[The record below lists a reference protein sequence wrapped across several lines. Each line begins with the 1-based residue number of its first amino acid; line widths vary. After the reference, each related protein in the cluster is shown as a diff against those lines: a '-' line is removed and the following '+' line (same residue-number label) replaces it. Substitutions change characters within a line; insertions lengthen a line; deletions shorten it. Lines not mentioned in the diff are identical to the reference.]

1 MTATEKMMAD
11 GFEEQRYFWPTIHLM
26 SMGTGTGKTYFIL
39 HKLIPK
45 ALREGKRLLYLCN
58 RTALYSQVCRA
69 IDDAC
74 SDVVNGIS
82 PMAGSYYGH
91 NSPPAI
97 LVETYQR
104 LESLISNGFD
114 WIREWGYFD
123 YIVADECHYF
133 IQDTS
138 FNPYTVLSFEAIFSQ
153 RCQIYCLSAT
163 MDEFRAL
170 ICQRV
175 SYCRTNAMYARDAF
189 LHMEEHIIEDEFDGV
204 DAVCFREVSEI
215 VSKINASKKGEKW
228 LIFVESKAL
237 ARKLAD
243 GIDKD
248 TSIVTAADKNS
259 QEFTLITRQE
269 KFDSEVMI
277 ATAVIDNGVNIKDL
291 ELRNLVLMTSEKTE
305 FLQMLGRKRRVSGET
320 VIVYIQ
326 ALGKELLQ
334 KRISRLTNLL
344 DFGNQLLFQATP
356 ALIADVAIRYRDDW
370 RLRNFVCHVFNRQ
383 TNLTTIVVNNLAVF
397 HCRWLLDEYTAMLQ
411 KIEAAPDMAF
421 RIPLSWIKQ
430 GGTEEV
436 TCLSS
441 IAAKLLDGMVGIEY
455 TKEELQEKLCE
466 FVPIVIEFDK
476 NLVQNRRLSKQ
487 NFQKY
492 LRQRYP
498 EYSVHQYESA
508 DRTQRYRLE
517 KQEETP

>member
-26 SMGTGTGKTYFIL
+26 EMGTGTGKTHFVL
-39 HKLIPK
+39 HTLIPK
-45 ALREGKRLLYLCN
+45 VLREGKRLLYLCN
-58 RTALYSQVCRA
+58 RTALYSQVCQSIA
-69 IDDAC
+69 DMYSDA
-74 SDVVNGIS
+74 VNLTS
-82 PMAGSYYGH
+82 PMSIGYYGIKA
-91 NSPPAI
+91 PPAI
-97 LVETYQR
+97 FVQTYQR
-104 LESLISNGFD
+104 LESLISKGFD
-114 WIREWGYFD
+114 WIRELGYFD
-123 YIVADECHYF
+123 YIVVDECHYF
-133 IQDTS
+133 VQDTS

-153 RCQIYCLSAT
+153 RCQIFCMSAT
-163 MDEFRAL
+163 MDEFNVL
-170 ICQRV
+170 IRQRV

-215 VSKINASKKGEKW
+215 ISKINASKKGEKW

-243 GIDKD
+243 AIDKD
-248 TSIVTAADKNS
+248 TSIVTANDKNS
-259 QEFTLITRQE
+259 EEFELITRQE
-269 KFDSEVMI
+269 KFNAEVMI

-326 ALGKELLQ
+326 ALDKELLQ
-334 KRISRLTNLL
+334 KRISRLTTLL
-344 DFGNQLLFQATP
+344 DFGNRLLFQTPP

-383 TNLTTIVVNNLAVF
+383 TNLTAIVVNKLVVF
-397 HCRWLLDEYTAMLQ
+397 HCQWLLDEYKAMLQ
-411 KIEAAPDMAF
+411 KISEDPDMAL

-430 GGTEEV
+430 GGGTEEV

-441 IAAKLLDGMVGIEY
+441 IAAKLLDGMLGVDY
-455 TKEELQEKLCE
+455 TKAELQKKLCE

-476 NLVQNRRLSKQ
+476 KLVQNRRLSKQ

-492 LRQRYP
+492 LKRRFP
-498 EYSVHQYESA
+498 AYSVHQDKSD

-517 KQEETP
+517 KQE

>member
-26 SMGTGTGKTYFIL
+26 SMGTGTGKTYFVVNS
-39 HKLIPK
+39 LIPK
-45 ALREGKRLLYLCN
+45 VLCEGKRLLYLCN
-58 RTALYSQVCRA
+58 RTALYSQVCQSIA
-69 IDDAC
+69 DMYSDA
-74 SDVVNGIS
+74 VNLTS
-82 PMAGSYYGH
+82 PMSIGYYGI
-91 NSPPAI
+91 NAPPAI
-97 LVETYQR
+97 FVQTYQG
-104 LESLISNGFD
+104 LEFLISKGFD

-163 MDEFRAL
+163 IDEFRAL

-189 LHMEEHIIEDEFDGV
+189 LHIKEHIIEDEFDGV

-215 VSKINASKKGEKW
+215 VSKINASRKGEKW

-259 QEFTLITRQE
+259 QEFASITRQE

-305 FLQMLGRKRRVSGET
+305 FLQMLGRKRRVSGEK

-326 ALGKELLQ
+326 ALDKELLQ

-344 DFGNQLLFQATP
+344 DFGNQLLFQTP
-356 ALIADVAIRYRDDW
+356 LVLIADAAIRYSNDW
-370 RLRNFVCHVFNRQ
+370 RSRYFICHVFNRQ
-383 TNLTTIVVNNLAVF
+383 TNLTAIVVNNLAVF
-397 HCRWLLDEYTAMLQ
+397 HCQWLLNEYKEMLQ
-411 KIEAAPDMAF
+411 KIGEDPDMAF

-430 GGTEEV
+430 EGGTEEV

-455 TKEELQEKLCE
+455 TKKELQEKLCE

-476 NLVQNRRLSKQ
+476 KLVQNGRLSKK

-492 LRQRYP
+492 LERRYP
-498 EYSVHQYESA
+498 EYVVFQHEASG
-508 DRTQRYRLE
+508 RTQRYRLE
-517 KQEETP
+517 KQE